1 MKRFMAMLLCAAM
14 SLSLLAGCSTEDK
27 SSGKSGDKEEKGTII
42 VGSKNFTEGYLLSEV
57 YALALEDNGYTVDR
71 MFNMSTDT
79 LAPAMQNDEV
89 DLYPEYT
96 GTALTDILQEDLLT
110 DTQEVYD
117 LISKEYKDKWDIR
130 WMELTDM
137 EDKAAIVMRK
147 DKAEELGITNLTEL
161 QAKSEG
167 LKLGD
172 GVNFADREDDLLRL
186 NDIFGEFKFEVVKM
200 DSSMQY
206 PSLDDGTVDVIPGL
220 TTDPQLVSGEYVVIE
235 EDVPVWPPQYVA
247 PIVRGEVLEN
257 SPELEGILNRV
268 SEHLTTETMIE
279 MLDKVVNGGEEYEAV
294 AKDFYENQCK

>member
-1 MKRFMAMLLCAAM
+1 MKRFAAMLLCAAM
-14 SLSLLAGCSTEDK
+14 SLSLLAGCSSEDK
-27 SSGKSGDKEEKGTII
+27 SSGGSGDKEEKGTII
-42 VGSKNFTEGYLLSEV
+42 VGSKNFTEGYLLSEI

-96 GTALTDILQEDLLT
+96 GTALTDILQKDLLT

-117 LISKEYKDKWDIR
+117 LISTEYKDKWDIR

-137 EDKAAIVMRK
+137 EDKVAIVMKK

-200 DSSMQY
+200 DASMQY

-257 SPELEGILNRV
+257 SPEVEGILNGV
-268 SEHLTTETMIE
+268 SEHLTTEAMIE

>member
-1 MKRFMAMLLCAAM
+1 MKRFAAMLLCAAM
-14 SLSLLAGCSTEDK
+14 SLSLLAGCSSEDK
-27 SSGKSGDKEEKGTII
+27 SSGGSGDKEEKGTII
-42 VGSKNFTEGYLLSEV
+42 VGSKNFTEGYLLSEI

-79 LAPAMQNDEV
+79 LSPAMQNDEV

-96 GTALTDILQEDLLT
+96 GTALTDILQKDLLT

-117 LISKEYKDKWDIR
+117 LISTEYKDKWDIR

-137 EDKAAIVMRK
+137 EDKVAIVMKK

-200 DSSMQY
+200 DASMQY

-257 SPELEGILNRV
+257 SPEVEGILNGV
-268 SEHLTTETMIE
+268 SEHLTTEAMIE